1 MVANKYAFLQITRR
15 RFLNEWEAFKKVI
28 SRRNIRRR
36 ITIPLTLSNLKLLRR
51 IARTENILHRN
62 VTPRQVARQNRGASN
77 TGISQSACSVKVLN
91 LFSRSRR
98 KTNKR
103 KSKHSA
109 MLRNKETRHRMF
121 IGLLNTTRKLVFFF
135 NDTATTEIYTLS
147 LHDAL
152 PISPRRCEPWW
163 APRSRAGAAS
173 SSRSASRCRPDAMD
187 IIGLCGSLR
196 RHSLN
201 RLLLE
206 LAGECL
212 PPQATMQ
219 VCDWRALPPL
229 DADLLATGM
238 PASVHQL
245 RERIRR
251 ADAVVLA
258 TPEYNFSIPG
268 MFKNAL
274 DWISRG
280 DDQPFRHK
288 PVALVSA
295 SPGPLGGARVQ
306 YELRKVLQCMEADV
320 LARPEVFVG

>member
-1 MVANKYAFLQITRR
+1 
-15 RFLNEWEAFKKVI
+15 
-28 SRRNIRRR
+28 
-36 ITIPLTLSNLKLLRR
+36 
-51 IARTENILHRN
+51 
-62 VTPRQVARQNRGASN
+62 
-77 TGISQSACSVKVLN
+77 
-91 LFSRSRR
+91 
-98 KTNKR
+98 
-103 KSKHSA
+103 
-109 MLRNKETRHRMF
+109 
-121 IGLLNTTRKLVFFF
+121 
-135 NDTATTEIYTLS
+135 
-147 LHDAL
+147 
-152 PISPRRCEPWW
+152 
-163 APRSRAGAAS
+163 
-173 SSRSASRCRPDAMD
+173 MD

-320 LARPEVFVG
+320 LARPEVFVGQAAQKFDSQGLCTDAATRSFVTAQMQALGRLVAQHRRLHDSAQIPGLHD